1 VESGAARSDC
11 RADEI
16 LTECGHPCPLHS
28 LFTFAFGLFYIS
40 ADKDVRAPQFMKF
53 SASLPKEVLK
63 MSLDSILSHKFR
75 SGLTILGIVIGI
87 ITAIVVASILTGMR
101 QSIVSIVEDYGT
113 NNIYAFHLTTGL
125 SNGNRDERNRKPLTE
140 ADADA
145 LLTQSSAI
153 EDVAMVA
160 PNIGSWGAGFDDN
173 LVYEG
178 KNYRWALTDGVT
190 ANYAQ
195 IVNLV
200 LKQGRWLSEADNQQ
214 RRNVLVVGVNTVEA
228 LFPGK
233 EDEAVGKVV
242 RMNGTTWEIVGVIEK
257 RKAGFFGEN
266 EEDRKIFLPFRTAR
280 KAAPLRDAILH
291 IIQAK
296 QGQLNDAVAEVE
308 GILRQRREVKY
319 GDPNNFD
326 VKTAD
331 NFIAQFD
338 GIIGGVGA
346 AAIAISML
354 GLLVGG
360 IGVMNIM
367 LVSVTER
374 TKEIGIR
381 KAIGAT
387 KSAIVLQF
395 LLEAM
400 TLTFFGGVIGIV
412 LAVGISNLIMLLI
425 PSIPATVEFWMIGLS
440 LSVSVGIG
448 LIFGVLPARKAAK
461 LDPIECL
468 RYE

>member
-1 VESGAARSDC
+1 M
-11 RADEI
+11 
-16 LTECGHPCPLHS
+16 
-28 LFTFAFGLFYIS
+28 GL
-40 ADKDVRAPQFMKF
+40 AGT
-53 SASLPKEVLK
+53 LPKEVLK

-75 SGLTILGIVIGI
+75 SALTILGIVIGI

-113 NNIYAFHLTTGL
+113 NNIYAFHLSTGI
-125 SNGNRDERNRKPLTE
+125 GQRNRDERNRKPLTE
-140 ADADA
+140 DDATA
-145 LLTQSSAI
+145 ILSQSSTVNDIAT
-153 EDVAMVA
+153 VA
-160 PNIGSWGAGFDDN
+160 PNIGSWGDGFDDN

-190 ANYAQ
+190 PNYAELT
-195 IVNLV
+195 NLV
-200 LKQGRWLSEADNQQ
+200 IKQGRFITDSDNYQ
-214 RRNVLVVGVNTVEA
+214 RRNVIVVGVNTVEA
-228 LFPGK
+228 LFPDK
-233 EDEAVGKVV
+233 KDDVIGKVV
-242 RMNGTTWEIVGVIEK
+242 RMNGTTWEIIGVIEK
-257 RKAGFFGEN
+257 RKSGFFGEN
-266 EEDRKIFLPFRTAR
+266 EEDRKVFLPYRTAR
-280 KAAPLRDAILH
+280 KAAPTRDAILH

-296 QGQLNDAVAEVE
+296 QGQLNDAVQEIE
-308 GILRQRREVKY
+308 GILRQRRGVKY
-319 GDPNNFD
+319 GEPNNFD
-326 VKTAD
+326 IKTAD

-338 GIIGGVGA
+338 GIIGGVGLV
-346 AAIAISML
+346 AIAISCL

-387 KSAIVLQF
+387 KGAIVLQF

-400 TLTFFGGVIGIV
+400 TLTFFGGIIGIV
-412 LAVGISNLIMLLI
+412 LAIGISNLIMLLI
-425 PSIPATVEFWMIGLS
+425 PSLPAQIPLWAVIAGLC
-440 LSVSVGIG
+440 VSVGVG
-448 LIFGVLPARKAAK
+448 LIFGVLPARKASK